1 MKVAGAQPKS
11 TRAATAKTKPSETPF
26 ASASSTGTGKRSAS
40 VEATRNAVTP
50 ASVVHD
56 PGSRKNVTVAAIY
69 AETPTTETGA
79 TTASSLAGGSARPLI
94 QRGGALPGEV
104 QPDTDAVRRSDCNQR
119 SDDKQGCDLR
129 VPLKHG
135 NPSRWVPHCCA
146 FSITALRAGITRRG
160 ENPWGLPN
168 PPFEGLASPDR
179 VFRHDPRSQPA
190 GIEPRAARRGVRGGG
205 SGAPAGRRR

>member
-56 PGSRKNVTVAAIY
+56 PGSRKNVIVAARY
-69 AETPTTETGA
+69 AATPTTETGA

-94 QRGGALPGEV
+94 QRGGPLPGEV
-104 QPDTDAVRRSDCNQR
+104 QPDAGAVRRRDRQQR
-119 SDDKQGCDLR
+119 DEDEQSRDLR

-135 NPSRWVPHCCA
+135 NPSRWVPHCSP
-146 FSITALRAGITRRG
+146 FSITTLRAGITRRG
-160 ENPWGLPN
+160 ENPWGEPN

-179 VFRHDPRSQPA
+179 VFRHAPRSQPA
-190 GIEPRAARRGVRGGG
+190 GIEPRAARRGRRAGGA
-205 SGAPAGRRR
+205 GA